1 MSTPFLGEIR
11 LMSFNFAPKSWA
23 LCQGQSFTVQQNQAL
38 YALIGQTFGGTG
50 TNFLLPDL
58 RGRVPLATAKGANPG
73 PPGGEESHTLQL
85 SEIPGHNHSLSA
97 QADAGGA
104 TNVTPR
110 PNDSLAES
118 VALPAGSSPIAINNF
133 GTGSASIA
141 FAGDAVGNNAGG
153 QGHEN
158 RQPFLVLNY
167 CIALVGI
174 YPSRP

>member
-11 LMSFNFAPKSWA
+11 LMSFTFAPKNWA

-38 YALIGQTFGGTG
+38 YSLISQTFGGSG
-50 TNFLLPDL
+50 TDFLLPDL
-58 RGRVPLATAKGANPG
+58 RGRVPLGTAKGVAPG
-73 PPGGEESHTLQL
+73 PAGGEESHTLQT
-85 SEIPGHNHSLSA
+85 SEIPSHSHSLLA
-97 QADAGGA
+97 QASAA
-104 TNVTPR
+104 SANNVTPR
-110 PNDSLAES
+110 PNDSLAEA
-118 VALPAGSSPIAINNF
+118 VALPSGSSPVAVNNF

-141 FAGDAVGNNAGG
+141 FASDAVGNNAGG

-167 CIALVGI
+167 CIALAGI